1 MLNKLSIIIDL
12 LILKFRNFF
21 LNINNQE
28 ISSKILIMKIKN
40 EIKKNNLPS
49 YILDGYKVYSQND
62 EDGIINSI
70 FNDVGVDNKIFIE
83 IGVGNGIENNTHNLL
98 LQDWN
103 GVWIDSSTN
112 NISKIKKFI
121 IENDKL
127 IISNK
132 RITME
137 NINEVIETSLLKM
150 SNYKNEKDV
159 DFFSI
164 DIDSIDIF
172 CINKLEVV
180 KPKVICIEY
189 NSLFPPPMK
198 ITINNNYKEDWSHDD
213 YHGASLS
220 YICNILAKKGYKL
233 VSCNITGLNA
243 FFVNVEYHEK
253 CKTKDLSP
261 HQLYMPPNYNLFR
274 NYQTHKPTLKFLKDK
289 LDSRN

>member
-1 MLNKLSIIIDL
+1 MLDKFNTIIDL
-12 LILKFRNFF
+12 IKLKIRNFF

-40 EIKKNNLPS
+40 EIKKANLPS

-70 FNDVGVDNKIFIE
+70 LNDVGIGNKIFIE
-83 IGVGNGIENNTHNLL
+83 IGIGNGVENNTHNLL
-98 LQDWN
+98 LQDWH
-103 GVWIDSSTN
+103 GVWIDSNTN

-121 IENDKL
+121 EKNNKL
-127 IISNK
+127 AIFNK
-132 RITME
+132 KITIE
-137 NINEVIETSLLKM
+137 NINEVIETGLSNI
-150 SNYKNEKDV
+150 SNYRNDKDV

-172 CINKLEVV
+172 CLDKLEVI
-180 KPKVICIEY
+180 KPKIICIEY
-189 NSLFPPPMK
+189 NSLFPPPME
-198 ITINNNYKEDWSHDD
+198 ITINSNHKDGWSHDD

-220 YICNILAKKGYKL
+220 YICNVLAKKGYKL

-243 FFVNVEYHEK
+243 FFVNIEFHEK

-261 HQLYMPPNYNLFR
+261 HQLYMPPNYNLFS